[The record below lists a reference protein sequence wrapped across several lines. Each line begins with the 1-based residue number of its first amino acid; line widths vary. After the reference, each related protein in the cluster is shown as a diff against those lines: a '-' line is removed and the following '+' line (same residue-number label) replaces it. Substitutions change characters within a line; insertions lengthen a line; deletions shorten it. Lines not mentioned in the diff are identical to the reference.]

1 MPLSIKDS
9 KFIVSGNASLKFSNV
24 LIDEKNDANEARFNC
39 PLHQVILKIPLLQ
52 VHNGTKKL

>member
-39 PLHQVILKIPLLQ
+39 PLHQVILKNPSIAS
-52 VHNGTKKL
+52 T